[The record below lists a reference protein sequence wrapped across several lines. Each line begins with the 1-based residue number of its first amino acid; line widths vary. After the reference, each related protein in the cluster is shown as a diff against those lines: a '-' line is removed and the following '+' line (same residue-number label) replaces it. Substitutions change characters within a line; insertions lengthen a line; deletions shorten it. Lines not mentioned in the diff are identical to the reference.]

1 MQLTYYSKYDP
12 RRFTAPVK
20 TDADLANLVAQ
31 QGEPLTITFAPGI
44 KLENRLVIRRDIT
57 FVGDVKALFLLTNDV
72 HVKFVNSTVTPF
84 VNKTQPDVLPTIA
97 LSSNFHGQLE
107 IQQST
112 IKAIPT
118 THAIGLLSGNEQEP
132 KLVRFDHATV
142 YGATVL
148 ATTISLSGQVV
159 IQTPENAPRSTLNC
173 ADLQT
178 SNLTLRLSNTQVMH
192 PSQIVT
198 IMNLFSD
205 AGRNQL
211 QGQFAIKKLTIAS
224 NNNSLEQVTL
234 SSKTYPTT
242 VVVDSIEL
250 DKSLKQTTALFID
263 GSTLHLNHTNMVSSA
278 KNPRATLRNGTVKLT
293 AVTDVLTWSVS
304 GDSHIEID
312 AESVSNLLQYAD
324 QYRPVNTTY
333 SAPIVSHKTTNQTTP
348 PTQQTTAF
356 GNHFTPTPTVDQAP
370 SSSANDAGEVN
381 NQLDPSG
388 LTAEERLHQLIGL
401 QNVKDRI
408 DQFIANVIMDT
419 EREKRGIL
427 VDTPLTRH
435 MIFFG
440 NPGTGKTTVAR
451 LVAEILHE
459 HGALKANKVVE
470 VLGGDLVDVHV
481 GGTVPKVNALVD
493 KALGGILFIDE
504 AYMLNESKATGSYVQ
519 EAVDTLMQRAENE
532 RNNLMIILAGY
543 TGPMYELLETGNPG
557 FKSRFPNSNHI
568 TFPDYSLEEK
578 IEICE
583 HMLEKSSTLLDTQ
596 IYQTA
601 KFKSLLT
608 FYGRDHSNARSVRNL
623 VEALILA
630 RDTRLS
636 STSDISSLSTDSLT
650 RITPADILDVY
661 EKALEAKKI
670 EDNAKNTRYT
680 IQPTFELPD
689 DPSQSLDPI
698 KNESSGFFGELSDDD
713 IKALFEDDE

>member
-142 YGATVL
+142 YGTTVL
-148 ATTISLSGQVV
+148 ATTIALSGQVI
-159 IQTPENAPRSTLNC
+159 IQTPENAPRSILNC

-178 SNLTLRLSNTQVMH
+178 SNLTLRLSNAQIMH
-192 PSQIVT
+192 PSQMAT

-205 AGRNQL
+205 ACRNQL

-224 NNNSLEQVTL
+224 NNNSLEQLTL

-242 VVVDSIEL
+242 VVVDSMEL
-250 DKSLKQTTALFID
+250 DKSLRHTTALFID

-324 QYRPVNTTY
+324 QYRPVNTAYAT
-333 SAPIVSHKTTNQTTP
+333 PIVSHKTTNQTA
-348 PTQQTTAF
+348 AF
-356 GNHFTPTPTVDQAP
+356 GNRFVPTVDQKP
-370 SSSANDAGEVN
+370 SSSANDTSDVD
-381 NQLDPSG
+381 NQPDPSG

-401 QNVKDRI
+401 QSVKDRI

-419 EREKRGIL
+419 EREKRGIS

-568 TFPDYSLEEK
+568 TFPDYSLDEK

-583 HMLEKSSTLLDTQ
+583 HMLEKSSTLLDPQ

-670 EDNAKNTRYT
+670 EDNAKNTGYT
-680 IQPTFELPD
+680 TQPTFELPD
-689 DPSQSLDPI
+689 DPSSSLTNKSLNPTE
-698 KNESSGFFGELSDDD
+698 KEPSGFFGELSDDD
-713 IKALFEDDE
+713 IKDLFEDDE

>member
-44 KLENRLVIRRDIT
+44 KLENRLVVRRDIT

-107 IQQST
+107 IQQSM

-148 ATTISLSGQVV
+148 ATTIGLSGQVV
-159 IQTPENAPRSTLNC
+159 IQTPENAPRSILNC

-192 PSQIVT
+192 PSQTVT

-224 NNNSLEQVTL
+224 NNTSLEQLTL

-242 VVVDSIEL
+242 VVVDSMEL

-263 GSTLHLNHTNMVSSA
+263 GSNLQLNHTNMVSSA
-278 KNPRATLRNGTVKLT
+278 KNPRATLRNGTVKLI

-324 QYRPVNTTY
+324 RYRSVNTAY
-333 SAPIVSHKTTNQTTP
+333 AAPIVPRQTENQTTTQ
-348 PTQQTTAF
+348 TQQTTAF
-356 GNHFTPTPTVDQAP
+356 DNSFTPTANQTL
-370 SSSANDAGEVN
+370 SSSANDTGEVD
-381 NQLDPSG
+381 NQPDPSG

-401 QNVKDRI
+401 QSVKDRI

-419 EREKRGIL
+419 EREKRGIS

-568 TFPDYSLEEK
+568 TFPDYSLDEK

-583 HMLEKSSTLLDTQ
+583 HMLEKSSTLLDPK

-636 STSDISSLSTDSLT
+636 STTDISSLSTDSLT

-680 IQPTFELPD
+680 TQPTFELPN
-689 DPSQSLDPI
+689 DPSQSPNPTE
-698 KNESSGFFGELSDDD
+698 KEPSGFFGELSDND